1 MPADTRQLILD
12 TAIRLFEERGYA
24 GTTMRAIATEAGVA
38 PSNAYYWF
46 ASKDQL
52 VQEFYRRIQ
61 VAHRERSAAALARR
75 GPLTE
80 RLLAVE
86 RAGIEVMAP
95 YHGFGSAFVG
105 TAIVPGPTVSPF
117 SEESA
122 GRPRAVDGDL
132 SATSV
137 EGSSPS
143 VPAKLAPVL
152 PDLLWLAHLSVTLYW
167 VIDTSPGQRAHA
179 TAGRALGGDA
189 WQRHRAGP
197 PAGRDRAGPAGRIG
211 ARRGRTRAGVL
222 VNSRTAVRRL
232 RASFTELPI
241 VVFGHARRIRA
252 GSEPSVASWAC
263 SWGSGSTQ
271 GPPGSRCSRW
281 VSPPG
286 WSGACSASSSG

>member
-61 VAHRERSAAALARR
+61 VAHRERSATALAH
-75 GPLTE
+75 GGSLTE

-105 TAIVPGPTVSPF
+105 TAIVPGATVSPF
-117 SEESA
+117 SEESSGA
-122 GRPRAVDGDL
+122 REL
-132 SATSV
+132 SMAIYRDVV
-137 EGSSPS
+137 EGASPS

-167 VIDTSPGQRAHA
+167 VIDTSPGQE
-179 TAGRALGGDA
+179 
-189 WQRHRAGP
+189 
-197 PAGRDRAGPAGRIG
+197 
-211 ARRGRTRAGVL
+211 RTGQL
-222 VNSRTAVRRL
+222 VER
-232 RASFTELPI
+232 
-241 VVFGHARRIRA
+241 
-252 GSEPSVASWAC
+252 SVAML
-263 SWGSGSTQ
+263 GSAIKLARLPGANALVQQVGSVLDVVV
-271 GPPGSRCSRW
+271 PERR
-281 VSPPG
+281 
-286 WSGACSASSSG
+286 SS